1 MARLGNKLSRA
12 GSSKHTTPT
21 KSKPKHWHLQTGT
34 PNTLTEP
41 IRFDSHTKLKNTTL
55 KIIADW
61 EPWCLRHNKAGSE
74 ALCPRRRTSSTSTT
88 PSCPTAAGV
97 FEHDVLFTTSTPGR
111 RSASSCGERHR
122 AGP

>member
-34 PNTLTEP
+34 PNALTEP
-41 IRFDSHTKLKNTTL
+41 IRFDSHTKLKNAAL

-61 EPWCLRHNKAGSE
+61 EPWCLRHNHVGSE
-74 ALCPRRRTSSTSTT
+74 ALYAAKDFVNVHYAELPDGGEHVDATFCFDEHTGTSIRIVMWRTT
-88 PSCPTAAGV
+88 
-97 FEHDVLFTTSTPGR
+97 
-111 RSASSCGERHR
+111 
-122 AGP
+122 